1 MSETLDPPE
10 PGSGPAHRRGGIE
23 LLAGRKRV
31 VVVGGGFGGIAAA
44 RGLAGC
50 DVDVVLVDRRNHH
63 LFQPLLYQ
71 VATAVL
77 APADVSMPIRGMLRK
92 QRNARVLLGE
102 VKHVEVEERRVH
114 LEGPWGTDTLEYDW
128 LVLAAGATHSYFGN
142 PQWAVRAPGLKT
154 LDDALEIRRRV
165 FLAYE
170 RAEWLKDPV
179 ERRRELTFVVVGAGP
194 TGVELAGALAE
205 ISRLT
210 LAEDFRNIDPTQAR
224 VLLLEGTD
232 TVLRGYPDSL
242 RQSAQRQLE
251 SLGVQVRFGA
261 MVAEVDDEGV
271 VLAPPQDEAA
281 DDAEGTEG
289 EGTEGE
295 RIEAATVIWAAGVA
309 ASELGEQLPVDRDR
323 AGRVKVS
330 EDLSLPG
337 HPEVF
342 VIGDMAHSPG
352 PEGEPLPGV
361 AQVAIQG
368 GTHVGRC
375 VRADLS
381 GGSRKP
387 FRYRDLGSMATIGRS
402 KAICWVAGLK
412 LTGFVAWLMWLFV
425 HLMALVGYRNRFIVL
440 AEWAWSYVTWQRG
453 SRLIRTTADTP
464 ADQVLPG

>member
-1 MSETLDPPE
+1 MSEGPE
-10 PGSGPAHRRGGIE
+10 RREARNGPVHRRGGIE

-44 RGLAGC
+44 RALAGC

-102 VKHVEVEERRVH
+102 VRRVDVEDKEVH

-128 LVLAAGATHSYFGN
+128 LVLAAGASHSYFGN
-142 PQWAVRAPGLKT
+142 AQWATRAPGLKT

-170 RAEWLKDPV
+170 RAEWLRDPAA
-179 ERRRELTFVVVGAGP
+179 RQRELTFVVVGAGP

-205 ISRLT
+205 ISRRT
-210 LAEDFRNIDPTQAR
+210 LVEDFRNIDPTQAR

-242 RQSAQRQLE
+242 RESARRQLE

-261 MVAEVDDEGV
+261 MVDDVDEQGV
-271 VLAPPQDEAA
+271 VLAPPP
-281 DDAEGTEG
+281 DAPEGTA
-289 EGTEGE
+289 GE

-309 ASELGEQLPVDRDR
+309 ASELGEQVPADRDR
-323 AGRVKVS
+323 AGRVKVGA
-330 EDLSLPG
+330 DLSLPD

-342 VIGDMAHSPG
+342 VIGDMAHVPG
-352 PEGEPLPGV
+352 PEGEALPGV

-368 GTHVGRC
+368 GAHVGRC
-375 VRADLS
+375 VRADL
-381 GGSRKP
+381 GGKPRAP

-402 KAICWVAGLK
+402 KAICHVAGLK

-425 HLMALVGYRNRFIVL
+425 HLMALVGYRNRVIVL